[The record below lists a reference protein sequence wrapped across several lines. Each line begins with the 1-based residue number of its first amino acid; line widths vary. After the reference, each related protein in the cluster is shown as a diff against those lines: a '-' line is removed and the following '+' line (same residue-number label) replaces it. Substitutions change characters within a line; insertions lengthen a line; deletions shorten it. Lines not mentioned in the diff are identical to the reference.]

1 MKRICSV
8 LSGIFLLESG
18 VIHGADS
25 VEKEMATDDQIRA
38 IVKKALGREM
48 EEHGSMLELSEKNKL
63 SIEQM
68 PTQSFVDVL
77 KLTGID
83 PEKTNRIEGIGIDA
97 GFIGRCRISNSY
109 DLIYYG
115 RSIPVPSDAPRKPRA
130 PLKRKAIVKLMFF
143 IPHRSEKYEG
153 KLFTQARWNEVIFK

>member
-1 MKRICSV
+1 MA
-8 LSGIFLLESG
+8 GIFLLVNG
-18 VIHGADS
+18 VIHGAES

-83 PEKTNRIEGIGIDA
+83 PEKTNRIEGIGVDA

-115 RSIPVPSDAPRKPRA
+115 WSIPVLSNAPRKPHI
-130 PLKRKAIVKLMFF
+130 PLKREAIFKFMFF
-143 IPHRSEKYEG
+143 IPHSDGKYEG
-153 KLFTQARWNEVIFK
+153 KLFTQARWDEVIFK